1 MAQDKAKAAKQK
13 ERRPTAQKR
22 DIQAEKSRLRNKSFK
37 ASVKTAI
44 RHFEDAIE
52 AGDAEATKQRLNDV
66 YSMMDK
72 GAQRGVFKL
81 NKASRTKA
89 RMTARL
95 IVKQA

>member
-1 MAQDKAKAAKQK
+1 MAQDKAKAPKQK

-44 RHFEDAIE
+44 RQFEDAIKS
-52 AGDAEATKQRLNDV
+52 GDADTTKQRLDNV

-89 RMTARL
+89 RMAARL
-95 IVKQA
+95 VKKG